1 MTATGGVALTL
12 AASLVLNEVAELRS
26 ANIRLHPGARSERG
40 AGNDEGIRH
49 MTKVQSRFVM
59 LVATV
64 ALVLTPLVA
73 RAQTALAAAE
83 ISSFLG
89 EWTLSVQSPQGPF
102 EINLAIKDVEGKAAG
117 EFSSAMAPQPMVINE
132 ISKAGEDLVMK
143 FTADFQGMPLSAK
156 ITLVPE
162 GTGKAKASFDIMD
175 GAFVMDGTAVKK

>member
-1 MTATGGVALTL
+1 
-12 AASLVLNEVAELRS
+12 
-26 ANIRLHPGARSERG
+26 
-40 AGNDEGIRH
+40 
-49 MTKVQSRFVM
+49 MTKLQSRFVK
-59 LVATV
+59 LIATV
-64 ALVLTPLVA
+64 ALVLAPLVA
-73 RAQTALAAAE
+73 QAQTPIAAAE
-83 ISSFLG
+83 IAGFLG

-102 EINLAIKDVEGKAAG
+102 EINLSLKDVEGKAAG
-117 EFSSAMAPQPMVINE
+117 EFTSAMAPQALVISD

>member
-1 MTATGGVALTL
+1 
-12 AASLVLNEVAELRS
+12 VLRFVSIPVRAHGEAQEIHEDS
-26 ANIRLHPGARSERG
+26 
-40 AGNDEGIRH
+40 H
-49 MTKVQSRFVM
+49 MKTFQSRFVKI
-59 LVATV
+59 VATV
-64 ALVLTPLVA
+64 ALVLAPLVA
-73 RAQTALAAAE
+73 QAQTPIAAAE
-83 ISSFLG
+83 ITGFLG

-102 EINLAIKDVEGKAAG
+102 EILLALKDVEGKASA
-117 EFSSAMAPQPMVINE
+117 EFTSPMAPQPMVIND

>member
-1 MTATGGVALTL
+1 MLKL
-12 AASLVLNEVAELRS
+12 
-26 ANIRLHPGARSERG
+26 P
-40 AGNDEGIRH
+40 
-49 MTKVQSRFVM
+49 SRFVK
-59 LVATV
+59 VAAIV
-64 ALVLTPLVA
+64 ALALAPLVA
-73 RAQTALAAAE
+73 HAQTPVAAAE

-102 EINLAIKDVEGKAAG
+102 EINLALKDVAGKASG
-117 EFSSAMAPQPMVINE
+117 EFTSAMAPQTMVIDD
-132 ISKAGEDLVMK
+132 ISKSGEDLVMK